1 MAKRRMIRV
10 DAGERR
16 FNFRIA
22 GLGFRNGH
30 VLVHRAT
37 HEPFWTFPG
46 GRAEIGETSAETLRR
61 EMIEE
66 LGVEVTVGRMLWTVE
81 NFFRYEQRD
90 YHEIGFYYRMD
101 IPQAFPF
108 HETDIVHR
116 LRDGK
121 NDLEFKWARAT
132 VASLRALDIPPYF
145 IAEQIE
151 SLPETAQH
159 ILWHDGNLD
168 RPGS

>member
-1 MAKRRMIRV
+1 MARRRMIRI
-10 DAGERR
+10 DARPAR

-22 GLGFRNGH
+22 GLGFRDGH

-61 EMIEE
+61 EMREE
-66 LGVEVTVGRMLWTVE
+66 IGCEVTVGPLLWSVE
-81 NFFRYEQRD
+81 NFFRYEGRD
-90 YHEIGFYYRMD
+90 YHEIGFYYRME
-101 IPQAFPF
+101 IPEQFPF
-108 HETDIVHR
+108 HETEVVHR
-116 LRDGK
+116 IEDGR
-121 NDLEFKWARAT
+121 NALEFKWARAT

-151 SLPETAQH
+151 SLPETPRH
-159 ILWHDGNLD
+159 VVWHDGDLD
-168 RPGS
+168 LKF